1 MTFRKENEGLEKLV
15 NRFRKNDEIMVI
27 KKIRRTFVAI
37 FLALL
42 SLCLNAQEKQKIV
55 DFMTVEDY
63 IIGGVTVTGVRFLD
77 TNALI
82 GISGLRVGQEVAV
95 PGDAVTTAVQKL
107 WQQGLFSDV
116 RISISKVQSDTVYLD
131 INLQERPRI
140 SSVKFNGLK
149 NSETTDLNKK
159 INLPIGS
166 QVTAYLLNT
175 AQKIIKDHFI
185 EKGFLNTDVSFIQK
199 DDPDQPN
206 NVILTINV
214 DKKDKV
220 KIADITFVG
229 NEFFETSKLRRQLKS
244 TKKKNINFFRASK
257 FISEK
262 FTEDKE
268 KLITFYNDNGFK
280 DFTIISDSLYKVSE
294 NRVGL
299 KIRIDEGKQYF
310 LRNVDWVGN
319 SVYRKEDLKRV
330 FNVEKGAVY
339 NQSLIADRLNG
350 SAGAQDAVSNLYQ
363 DNGYLFS
370 RLTPVEAKVDQ
381 DSIDLEVRI
390 YEGEQAYLN
399 NVIISGNTRTNEHI
413 ARRELYT
420 LPGDLFSKTK
430 IVRSIRQ
437 LGVLGHFDPEKINPT
452 PLPDITNGTVD
463 LLYKLEEKA
472 NDQFEVSGGWGAGM
486 LVGTVGVRFNN
497 FAMRNFFNLKEW
509 RPYPSGDGQSVSIR
523 AQSNGRIYSSFNL
536 SFVEPWLGGKNPNSF
551 SVSLY
556 RSIMTNGKKKGEDG
570 RESMIID
577 GASVGLGKRLAW
589 PDDYFSLYGELN
601 YQRYS
606 MNNFTQYSFLFSNG
620 NANLLSFT
628 TKLTRFS
635 TGPNLIYPESGS
647 SFTLSLQATP
657 PFSLITGK
665 NMSNVSDQVKYR
677 WIEFHKWTFKA
688 DYYYPLTKND
698 KLVIN
703 ARFGFGYLGFYN
715 SKIGP
720 SPFENFSVGGDGM
733 TGYSFYGREMIK
745 LRGYGSGSSGVGSL
759 TPGDPNITSKYV
771 PAGNVYSKI
780 TLELRYPVSLNPQ
793 ATIYALAFLES
804 GRAWYSLKEY
814 NPFKMNRAAGIGVRA
829 NLPMF
834 GLLGVDWGYGF
845 DEVPVPGAF
854 SNANHG
860 QFQFTIGQ
868 EF

>member
-1 MTFRKENEGLEKLV
+1 
-15 NRFRKNDEIMVI
+15 MVI
-27 KKIRRTFVAI
+27 KKITETFLVI

-42 SLCLNAQEKQKIV
+42 SLSLNAQEKQKIV
-55 DFMTVEDY
+55 DYMTVEDY

-82 GISGLRVGQEVAV
+82 GISGLRVGQSVAI
-95 PGDAVTTAVQKL
+95 PGDAITTAVKKL

-116 RISISKVQSDTVYLD
+116 RITIAKVSSDTAFID

-140 SSVKFNGLK
+140 SSVKYNGLK
-149 NSETTDLNKK
+149 TSETTDLNKK

-166 QVTAYLLNT
+166 QVTDFLLNT
-175 AQKIIKDHFI
+175 AEKIIKDHFI
-185 EKGFLNTDVSFIQK
+185 EKGFLNTQVTFVQK

-206 NVILTINV
+206 NVILSINV
-214 DKKDKV
+214 DKKVKV

-229 NEFFETSKLRRQLKS
+229 NEFFKTSKLRSKLKS
-244 TKKKNINFFRASK
+244 TKIKNINFFRASK
-257 FISEK
+257 FIREK
-262 FTEDKE
+262 FNEDKQ
-268 KLITFYNDNGFK
+268 KLTVFYNDNGFK
-280 DFTIISDSLYKVSE
+280 DFTIISDSLYIVSE

-299 KIRIDEGKQYF
+299 KITIDEGKQYF

-319 SVYRKEDLKRV
+319 SVYRKEDLKKV
-330 FNVEKGAVY
+330 FNVEKGTVY
-339 NQSLIADRLNG
+339 NQSLIDDRLNG
-350 SAGAQDAVSNLYQ
+350 SAGAQDAVSSLYQ
-363 DNGYLFS
+363 DHGYLFS
-370 RLTPVEAKVDQ
+370 RLTPVEAKIDQ

-399 NVIISGNTRTNEHI
+399 NVLITGNTRTNEHV

-420 LPGDLFSKTK
+420 LPGDLFSKTN
-430 IVRSIRQ
+430 IIRSVRQ

-472 NDQFEVSGGWGAGM
+472 NDQFEISGGWGAGM

-509 RPYPSGDGQSVSIR
+509 KPYPSGDGQSVSIR
-523 AQSNGRIYSSFNL
+523 AQSNGRIYSSYNL
-536 SFVEPWLGGKNPNSF
+536 SFVEPWLGGKNPNTF

-556 RSIMTNGKKKGEDG
+556 RSIMTNGKKKGEDD

-577 GASVGLGKRLAW
+577 GASIGLGKRLAW

-606 MNNFTQYSFLFSNG
+606 LNNYNVYSFLFSNG
-620 NANLLSFT
+620 NSNLLSFT

-635 TGPNLIYPESGS
+635 TGPNLIYPETGS

-657 PFSLITGK
+657 PFSLISGQ
-665 NMSNVSDQVKYR
+665 NMINVSDQIKYKF
-677 WIEFHKWTFKA
+677 IEFHKWTFKA

-698 KLVIN
+698 KLVLN
-703 ARFGFGYLGFYN
+703 TRFAFGYLGFYN
-715 SKIGP
+715 KDIGP

-745 LRGYGSGSSGVGSL
+745 LRGYASGGSGVGSL
-759 TPGDPNITSKYV
+759 TPGDPNITTKFV
-771 PAGNVYSKI
+771 PSGNVYSKI
-780 TLELRYPVSLNPQ
+780 TFELRYPVSLNPS
-793 ATIYALAFLES
+793 ATIYVLTFLEA
-804 GRAWYSLKEY
+804 GRAWYQLKEY
-814 NPFKMNRAAGIGVRA
+814 NPFKMNRAAGVGVRA

-845 DEVPVPGAF
+845 DPVPSPSNF
-854 SNANHG
+854 QNANHS

>member
-1 MTFRKENEGLEKLV
+1 
-15 NRFRKNDEIMVI
+15 MVI
-27 KKIRRTFVAI
+27 RKIRRTFIAI
-37 FLALL
+37 ILAYL
-42 SLCLNAQEKQKIV
+42 SIFVNAQEKQKIL
-55 DFMTVEDY
+55 DYMNSNDY

-77 TNALI
+77 TNALL
-82 GISGLRVGQEVAV
+82 GISGLRVGSEVTI
-95 PGDAVTTAVQKL
+95 PGDAVTTAVKKL

-116 RISISKVQSDTVYLD
+116 RISITRIQSDTVFLD

-140 SSVKFNGLK
+140 SSIKLNGLK
-149 NSETTDLNKK
+149 NSEKTDLNKK

-175 AQKIIKDHFI
+175 AQKIIKDHFV
-185 EKGFLNTDVSFIQK
+185 EKGFLNTEVTFVQK

-206 NVILTINV
+206 NVILAINV
-214 DKKDKV
+214 DKKEKV
-220 KIADITFVG
+220 KIGDITFVG
-229 NEFFETSKLRRQLKS
+229 NEYFKESKLRSKLKS
-244 TKKKNINFFRASK
+244 TKIRNINIFRASK

-268 KLITFYNDNGFK
+268 KLTVFYNDNGFK
-280 DFTIISDSLYKVSE
+280 DFTIISDSTYPISE
-294 NRVGL
+294 KRIGL
-299 KIRIDEGKQYF
+299 IIKIDEGKQYF
-310 LRNVDWVGN
+310 LRNVDFVGN
-319 SVYRKEDLKRV
+319 SVYRKEDLKKV
-330 FNVEKGAVY
+330 FNVERGSVY
-339 NQSLIADRLNG
+339 NQSLIEDRLNG
-350 SAGAQDAVSNLYQ
+350 SSGAQDAVSNLYQ

-370 RLTPVEAKVDQ
+370 RLTPVEAKIDN
-381 DSIDLEVRI
+381 DSIDLIVRI
-390 YEGEQAYLN
+390 YEGDQAYLN
-399 NVIISGNTRTNEHI
+399 NVLITGNTRTNEHI

-430 IVRSIRQ
+430 IIRSIRQ
-437 LGVLGHFDPEKINPT
+437 LGVLGHFDPEKMQPT
-452 PLPDITNGTVD
+452 PLPNITEGTVD
-463 LLYKLEEKA
+463 LLYPLEEKA

-497 FAMRNFFNLKEW
+497 FAMRNFFRLKEW
-509 RPYPSGDGQSVSIR
+509 KPYPSGDGQSVSIR
-523 AQSNGRIYSSFNL
+523 AQSNGKIYSSFNL
-536 SFVEPWLGGKNPNSF
+536 SFVEPWLGGKKPNTF

-570 RESMIID
+570 RQSMTID
-577 GASVGLGKRLAW
+577 GASVGLGKRLEW

-601 YQRYS
+601 YQRY
-606 MNNFTQYSFLFSNG
+606 NLINEQQFQFLFANGTSN
-620 NANLLSFT
+620 LMSFT

-635 TGPNLIYPESGS
+635 TGPSLIYPETGS

-657 PFSLITGK
+657 PYSLISGQ
-665 NMSNVSDQVKYR
+665 NMKTASDIEKYKF
-677 WIEFHKWTFKA
+677 IEFHKWTFKA
-688 DYYYPLTKND
+688 DYYYPLTSND
-698 KLVIN
+698 KLVLN
-703 ARFGFGYLGFYN
+703 TRFNFGYIGFYN
-715 SKIGP
+715 KDIGP

-745 LRGYGSGSSGVGSL
+745 LRGYSSGNNGVGSL
-759 TPGDPNITSKYV
+759 TPSDPMRSPNLTPIPS
-771 PAGNVYSKI
+771 GNVYSKI
-780 TLELRYPVSLNPQ
+780 TLELRYPVSLNPS
-793 ATIYALAFLES
+793 ATIYVLTFLEA

-845 DEVPVPGAF
+845 DQVPEPANYP
-854 SNANHG
+854 NANKG